1 MNEHTRSPNAQSA
14 QGQILPIESG
24 DELAIRKIM
33 AEAEKLKASLNL
45 GRDKA
50 FLTWLS
56 AMLFVVTAAR
66 GSVGKSTWA
75 HALIEY
81 LRTLGFTVVVID
93 ADMRRPNLAQAYD
106 GKWRTKTIAFNIGDE
121 GAIGTLGEI
130 IEENIGCPIVLN
142 LGAEADVNLAGT
154 AIVSTINDLLSFTNR
169 KLFVHWLLR
178 READGPE
185 DLAHFLRQGLNAQ
198 AAAVLNLE
206 GTTRARFEHFD
217 AAVARKRIRLD
228 ATFELAEMANRVS
241 DGFFK
246 VGVPALNQLA
256 DGGIAQ
262 RLDGSKWLKT
272 CFQSIE
278 GGLRDAFSTAE

>member
-1 MNEHTRSPNAQSA
+1 MNEHTRTPNAQSA
-14 QGQILPIESG
+14 QGQIQPIGSD
-24 DELAIRKIM
+24 DEIAIRKIM
-33 AEAEKLKASLNL
+33 TEAEKLKTSLYL

-66 GSVGKSTWA
+66 GSVGKSTWS

-93 ADMRRPNLAQAYD
+93 ADMRRSNLSQAYD
-106 GKWRTKTIAFNIGDE
+106 RQWQTTTIALDLGVE

-130 IEENIGCPIVLN
+130 IEENPGCPIVLN

-154 AIVSTINDLLSFTNR
+154 AIVSTINELLSFTNR

-185 DLAHFLRQGLNAQ
+185 DLANFLQQGLNAK

-206 GTTRARFEHFD
+206 GTTRSRFEHFD
-217 AAVARKRIRLD
+217 AAVASKRIRLD
-228 ATFELAEMANRVS
+228 ATFELAEMASRVS
-241 DGFFK
+241 NGFFLD
-246 VGVPALNQLA
+246 GLPALNQIA
-256 DGGIAQ
+256 VGGIAQ

-278 GGLRDAFSTAE
+278 GGLRDAFTTTT